1 MNGRNVVFCI
11 LLHSQIEQ
19 ALVSSTTVLQLTGTT
34 ELDYQAEKLRE
45 GVNHL
50 ASVSKTGLVL
60 AVVVTG
66 FVYLASLLFP
76 ATARLYT
83 RRKGPVLARR
93 VSRILSYLSANSL
106 DDLIDTIKPD
116 VGTLDILPDIS
127 RMGTGA
133 MQSVGSLTN
142 LVSGGVSDSLESVSD
157 TADAL
162 SRVVSDKKIKD
173 CLLQAICYLTPEENQ
188 EEGEGRKNK
197 EKQDRR
203 EKEKKEKQRRKKL
216 KKKNKKKI
224 KDQEEETESSDVDEK
239 DYDEESNSVEIDSD
253 DCEVFKCD
261 IVSYGYSAFKVFEK
275 MRNIKER
282 LDNLETET
290 E

>member
-1 MNGRNVVFCI
+1 MMGVRNVVFCV
-11 LLHSQIEQ
+11 LLHSQG
-19 ALVSSTTVLQLTGTT
+19 LVSPTTVLQLTGTT
-34 ELDYQAEKLRE
+34 ELDNQAEKLRE
-45 GVNHL
+45 GVTHL

-60 AVVVTG
+60 AVLVTG
-66 FVYLASLLFP
+66 LVYLASLLFP
-76 ATARLYT
+76 TTARLYT

-93 VSRILSYLSANSL
+93 VSRIFSYLSANSL
-106 DDLIDTIKPD
+106 DDLIDTIKPG

-127 RMGTGA
+127 RMSSGA
-133 MQSVGSLTN
+133 IESVGSITN
-142 LVSGGVSDSLESVSD
+142 IVSGGVSDSIESVSD
-157 TADAL
+157 TAGTL

-173 CLLQAICYLTPEENQ
+173 CLLQAICYLTPEESG

-203 EKEKKEKQRRKKL
+203 EKEKKEKQKRKKQ
-216 KKKNKKKI
+216 KKKNKKKN
-224 KDQEEETESSDVDEK
+224 KDQQEEIETSADDDIEE
-239 DYDEESNSVEIDSD
+239 YDEETNNIEINSD

-282 LDNLETET
+282 LDNLDEIDN
-290 E
+290 